1 MKQLIFVI
9 LVSCMVVAQQS
20 PETPAPVSSP
30 AAQQAAPE
38 PQTTLVV
45 FREKHFEGGA
55 LKPSIY
61 VDGQEVARL
70 NNGSYFTLTIKP
82 GKHTLASIAKHEAS
96 LDIDAKAGESNY
108 VQMIIVTGNWR
119 GAGRLVPVP
128 ADDGKTA
135 VSKLKPLELK

>member
-1 MKQLIFVI
+1 
-9 LVSCMVVAQQS
+9 
-20 PETPAPVSSP
+20 
-30 AAQQAAPE
+30 
-38 PQTTLVV
+38 
-45 FREKHFEGGA
+45 

-70 NNGSYFTLTIKP
+70 NNGSYFTLPIKP
-82 GKHTLASIAKHEAS
+82 GKHNLASGAKHEAS

-108 VQMIIVTGNWR
+108 VQMIIVTGTWR

-135 VSKLKPLELK
+135 ISKLKPLELK